1 MESKLMSVSRAL
13 VELKTLEKRIQK
25 LINEFKPNDIAV
37 NNKLRVNMNMSKEEF
52 AKSVTADYQQL
63 KDLITYR
70 NAIKSAVVFS
80 NAMTKVTIGKQEMT
94 VAQAIERK
102 TSIEIDE
109 LFVQHLNEWWSRY
122 TNDVDKLNATLPA
135 RLDKL
140 LEATFSKESAKVKT
154 EEYEAVAKP
163 FMERNQAVLIDPLNI
178 REKIKELEDS
188 IVEFKKEVDISL
200 TESNART
207 EITI

>member
-1 MESKLMSVSRAL
+1 MESKSMSVSRAL
-13 VELKTLEKRIQK
+13 VELKTLDKRIQK
-25 LINEFKPNDIAV
+25 LINEFKPNDIIV
-37 NNKLRVNMNMSKEEF
+37 NGKLRVNMTMSKDEF
-52 AKSVTADYQQL
+52 AKSVTSDYQQL
-63 KDLITYR
+63 KDLLSYR
-70 NAIKSAVVFS
+70 NAIKSAIVFS
-80 NAMTKVTIGKQEMT
+80 NAVTKVTIGTQEMT

-140 LEATFSKESAKVKT
+140 LEATFSKESSKVKT

-163 FMERNQAVLIDPLNI
+163 FMERNQAILIDPLNI
-178 REKIKELEDS
+178 KEKIKELGDS

-207 EITI
+207 EIVI